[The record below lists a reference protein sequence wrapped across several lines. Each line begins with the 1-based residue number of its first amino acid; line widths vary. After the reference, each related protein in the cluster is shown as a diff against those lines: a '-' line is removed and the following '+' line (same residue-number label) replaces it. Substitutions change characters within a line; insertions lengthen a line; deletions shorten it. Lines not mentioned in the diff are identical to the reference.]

1 MRLNQAL
8 KTLRSAEYAPYVV
21 FIAAPCLQTMQDYDG
36 SLEKLARESDA
47 LKQVFFTLNFTT
59 HLLFI
64 LIHIQHYILGF
75 RQGFKDEDLGNS
87 PGWSAATVATYCSS
101 RMVKLTRQ
109 INVSPADLPT

>member
-1 MRLNQAL
+1 
-8 KTLRSAEYAPYVV
+8 
-21 FIAAPCLQTMQDYDG
+21 MQDYDG

-101 RMVKLTRQ
+101 RPSQLLVTTFTKPCDR
-109 INVSPADLPT
+109 VHVGVA